1 MRDFPMNVACLA
13 IVVLACGLAESPA
26 SAQSTPAQ
34 ALPAQSVPAQSVPAP
49 NAPAP
54 TSTADDRIV
63 VSADGT
69 TLTGTNGGGGA
80 SLGYLHNF
88 DASTI
93 VGVAVEHQVLSDA
106 EWTFASLNGSAT
118 FGPENQRYSLYG
130 EAHEGPGHDGLQ
142 AFHYNIEALGVI
154 GTFNHKLS
162 AQIEDR
168 RIDVEAT
175 HGNLPKVGLS
185 YLWGPH
191 FMTTAAYQYSVS
203 GNLGTRLPSVRIDSY
218 WATVNLFGGAAWG
231 PTSPVIFNL
240 PTGLVSQVRQLKEGY
255 IGASKPFPKIRG
267 ELTAVADYLDLS
279 GIKKASL
286 TISYIF
292 HIG

>member
-1 MRDFPMNVACLA
+1 MNPAYLSIA
-13 IVVLACGLAESPA
+13 MLACGFAGSA
-26 SAQSTPAQ
+26 SAQSTS
-34 ALPAQSVPAQSVPAP
+34 AQSTSAQNETATGAPASV
-49 NAPAP
+49 APAP
-54 TSTADDRIV
+54 VSSAEDRIV
-63 VSADGT
+63 ISADGT

-93 VGVAVEHQVLSDA
+93 LGIAVEHQVLADA
-106 EWTFASLNGSAT
+106 QWTFASLNGSAT
-118 FGPENQRYSLYG
+118 VGPENQRYSFYG
-130 EAHEGPGHDGLQ
+130 EAHEGPGHDGLR
-142 AFHYNIEALGVI
+142 AFDYKIEALGVI
-154 GTFNHKLS
+154 GTFDHRLS

-191 FMTTAAYQYSVS
+191 LMTTAAYQYSVS
-203 GNLGTRLPSVRIDSY
+203 GNLGTRLPSARIDSY
-218 WATVNLFGGAAWG
+218 WATVNVFGGVSWG
-231 PTSPVIFNL
+231 PTSPVVFNL

-255 IGASKPFPKIRG
+255 IGVSKPFPRIRG

-279 GIKKASL
+279 GITKASL
-286 TISYIF
+286 TVSYIF